1 MKSKK
6 TLSVI
11 PYYGGKAKMA
21 AFISERLD
29 YTCDMFVTMFGGACR
44 VLLNKQ
50 PHKIEYYNEYDP
62 CLCTL
67 MKVLSNEDTA
77 QQLIDKLY
85 DETEPTEE
93 QFIKARKLYNQCRY
107 DVDDQ
112 YQNEIIKYYREHG
125 NRSSIYVKNMLNE
138 LWNVFQDSD
147 VDEIFLLINE
157 ITNQKK
163 SKEKLRN
170 LIWMWARLK
179 KQREKYGGLPQYK
192 DITTRDIKDVD
203 LAAATYLTYTLSY
216 SGMGK
221 SYVKGKFKNDEIYRR
236 RILNLYDCA
245 ERLKGLNISDINAMD
260 FFRQKEI
267 KNDEELRK
275 SPLYQ
280 WINNPNVMM
289 FLDPS
294 YLSPKVDKSNKKEKY
309 ENLGKIYARSFDEEE
324 HEKFLEGIK
333 NAKCK
338 ILVYNYDVELYNK
351 HLTPENGW
359 HKELYPTKTTVF
371 QPAKTEKSNERLEA
385 IWYNY

>member
-11 PYYGGKAKMA
+11 PYYGGKARMA
-21 AFISERLD
+21 SFISERLD

-44 VLLNKQ
+44 VLLNKE
-50 PHKIEYYNEYDP
+50 PHKIEYYNEHDHSLY
-62 CLCTL
+62 TL
-67 MKVLSNEDTA
+67 MKVLSNQDTA

-85 DETEPTEE
+85 YETEPTEE
-93 QFIKARKLYNQCRY
+93 QFIKARRLYNKCRY
-107 DVDDQ
+107 DLEEQ
-112 YQNEIIKYYREHG
+112 FQNEIIKYYRKYE
-125 NRSSIYVKNMLNE
+125 NKSSIHVKKVLNE
-138 LWNVFQDSD
+138 WWENELQYADIDDILSTEISIPDKISTQKELED
-147 VDEIFLLINE
+147 V
-157 ITNQKK
+157 
-163 SKEKLRN
+163 
-170 LIWMWARLK
+170 IWGWVRLK
-179 KQREKYGGLPQYK
+179 RQKEDSLENYEDMITE
-192 DITTRDIKDVD
+192 DIEEVD

-245 ERLKGLNISDINAMD
+245 ERLKGLNTLEADAMN
-260 FFRQKEI
+260 FFCQKEI
-267 KNDEELRK
+267 ENDEGMKNTLF
-275 SPLYQ
+275 YQ
-280 WINNPNVMM
+280 WINEANVMM

-294 YLSPKVDKSNKKEKY
+294 YLSPKIDKSNKKKKY
-309 ENLGKIYARSFDEEE
+309 KNLGKIYDRSFDEEE

-338 ILVYNYDVELYNK
+338 ILVCNYDVELYNK